1 MARQALGKGLNALIP
16 GHLRDLDA
24 PAGGGSGQPQELPTA
39 DIRPNPYQP
48 RTVFRPEVLKEL
60 ADSLREQ
67 GLLQPIL
74 VVRAAGGGYELIS
87 GERRLRAAQM
97 LGWQRIPAIIKVA
110 TAQEMAEWA
119 IIENVQRDDLN
130 PMEEARSY
138 KRLIDEFTMTQ
149 EQVAQKVG
157 RERAT
162 VANSLRLL
170 RLPGEIQ
177 ALVERG
183 ELQMGHARALLAIAS
198 PEAQKALG
206 LKAAREGWSVR
217 AVEQAG
223 QERARPEGAA
233 PKVRRGPNVEVA
245 ALEERLRRKMG
256 TKVKLVPAG
265 KGGRIEVHYFSAEEL
280 ERLIDLLG

>member
-24 PAGGGSGQPQELPTA
+24 PAGGGNGQPQELPVA

-48 RTVFRPEVLKEL
+48 RSVFKPEMLKEL

-67 GLLQPIL
+67 GLLQPVL
-74 VVRAAGGGYELIS
+74 VVKSAGGGYELIS
-87 GERRLRAAQM
+87 GERRLRAAQS

-138 KRLIDEFTMTQ
+138 QRLVDEFKLTQ

-170 RLPGEIQ
+170 RLPPEIQ
-177 ALVERG
+177 ALVEKG
-183 ELQMGHARALLAIAS
+183 ELQMGHARALLAVAD
-198 PEAQKALG
+198 PAAQKALG
-206 LKAAREGWSVR
+206 LKAAREAWSVR

-223 QERARPEGAA
+223 QQRSRPAGGAA
-233 PKVRRGPNVEVA
+233 KVRRGPNLELA
-245 ALEERLRRKMG
+245 AVEERLRRKLG
-256 TKVKLVPAG
+256 TKVKLVPSG
-265 KGGRIEVHYFSAEEL
+265 KAGRIEVHYYSTEEL
-280 ERLIDLLG
+280 ERLLDLLG